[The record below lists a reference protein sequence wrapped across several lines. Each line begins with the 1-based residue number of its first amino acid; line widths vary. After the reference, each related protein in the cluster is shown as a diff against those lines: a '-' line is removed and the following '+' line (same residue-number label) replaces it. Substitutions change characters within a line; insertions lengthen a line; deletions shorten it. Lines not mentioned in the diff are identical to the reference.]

1 MSFSSHEIVFVTAN
15 KGKIAYANAL
25 IEGAEV
31 VQYDAELIEPRSD
44 DVKAIAKEKVR
55 QAYALT
61 QKPCI
66 AMDIGFFIEALNGF
80 PRAYVNPV
88 LETIGIEGIIKLMDG
103 VDNRSCE
110 FRECLAYYDGDR
122 YEFFESIGKSKLSTE
137 IRGTENTNKLSDLWY
152 IVVPE
157 KSEKTLAEF
166 SDADFEK
173 LKEVQQ
179 ESSLSLF
186 SKWYRRVYQ
195 VDSART

>member
-1 MSFSSHEIVFVTAN
+1 MSRYANQIVFVTSN

-31 VQYDAELIEPRSD
+31 IQYDADLIEPRSD

-61 QKPCI
+61 NKPCI
-66 AMDIGFFIEALNGF
+66 AMDIGFFIEALKGF

-103 VDNRSCE
+103 VDNRNCE

-122 YEFFESIGKSKLSTE
+122 YEFFESVGKSTLSTV
-137 IRGTENTNKLSDLWY
+137 IRGTEKNDKLSDLWY
-152 IVVPE
+152 IVIPE
-157 KSEKTLAEF
+157 NSQKTLAEF
-166 SDADFEK
+166 TEYDFES
-173 LKEVQQ
+173 LKDLQQ

-186 SKWYRRVYQ
+186 SKWY
-195 VDSART
+195 SCK